1 MTTHQNVDESE
12 WLSQANVM
20 KQKGFIRCE
29 WLTATHNGEDSFEI
43 SLMLSKEDLSASV
56 ILSTKADLIIESIS
70 EIYPAA
76 EFHER
81 EVAQMFGVKFIG
93 LKESAQAFEI
103 ELSGFPLRR
112 DFALATRADTQW
124 PGAVEPDENA
134 KRRPSLP
141 PGVLP
146 EWTS

>member
-1 MTTHQNVDESE
+1 MTTQREVAKAE
-12 WLSQANVM
+12 WQAQAANL
-20 KQKGFIRCE
+20 KQIGFVRCE
-29 WLTATHNGEDSFEI
+29 WLTATHNGADSFEI
-43 SLMLSKEDLSASV
+43 SLMLSKEDLSESV
-56 ILSTKADLIIESIS
+56 ILSTNAEGSIDSVS

-81 EVAQMFGVKFIG
+81 EVAQMFGLEFTG
-93 LKESAQAFEI
+93 LKDSSPAFEI
-103 ELSGFPLRR
+103 ELSGFPMRR
-112 DFALATRADTQW
+112 DFALATRAGAEW

>member
-1 MTTHQNVDESE
+1 MTKFTNVEKSD
-12 WLSQANVM
+12 WRNQASQL
-20 KQKGFIRCE
+20 KQGGFDRCE
-29 WLTATHNGEDSFEI
+29 WLTATHNGGDAFEI
-43 SLMLSKEDLSASV
+43 SLMLSTEDLSENMIVTTEIETS
-56 ILSTKADLIIESIS
+56 IESLTDFFPTVS
-70 EIYPAA
+70 
-76 EFHER
+76 FHER

-93 LKESAQAFEI
+93 SNDVTPAFEI
-103 ELSGFPLRR
+103 ELPGFPLRR
-112 DFALATRADTQW
+112 DFALATRADASW